1 MAWKRY
7 FRDPWED
14 LRRMEEWMDRMFRE
28 TWMPYYME
36 RKALPGGEGEEEAAL
51 TVSPSIDIKEDEKG
65 NIVVNADIPGVEKGD
80 IEINVKGDMLEI
92 TAEKKEEKEE
102 KEEGYLRRERSYRK
116 FYRSIP
122 LPTEVDK
129 DKAEASL
136 KDGVLKISMPK
147 LKEAEEVKKIELK

>member
-1 MAWKRY
+1 MAWRRY

-51 TVSPSIDIKEDEKG
+51 TISPSIDIKEDEKG

-80 IEINVKGDMLEI
+80 ISITVKGNMLEI
-92 TAEKKEEKEE
+92 SAEKREEKEE
-102 KEEGYLRRERSYRK
+102 KEEGYIRRERRYRK

-122 LPTEVDK
+122 LPAEVDR
-129 DKAEASL
+129 DKVAAEV
-136 KDGVLKISMPK
+136 KDGVLTISMPR
-147 LKEAEEVKKIELK
+147 LKEAEVKKIEVK

>member
-1 MAWKRY
+1 MVWRRH
-7 FRDPWED
+7 FRDPWEEM
-14 LRRMEEWMDRMFRE
+14 RRMEEWMDRMFRE
-28 TWMPYYME
+28 TWPYYAE
-36 RKALPGGEGEEEAAL
+36 RRALPGAAGGELAEIATPSVDVKDEEGK
-51 TVSPSIDIKEDEKG
+51 I
-65 NIVVNADIPGVEKGD
+65 IVAADIPGVEKGD
-80 IEINVKGDMLEI
+80 ISISVKGDMLEI